1 MEKKCFIAPSKVN
14 ALISDT
20 LTGSSI
26 VFEDR
31 TYLEV
36 SRTPKGRRILKRLV
50 NMDST
55 EKLVIYS

>member
-1 MEKKCFIAPSKVN
+1 MIKKSFVSPSKVN